1 MVHSRELIN
10 DDETK
15 GWEVTPN
22 KKKKREKGQIKA
34 ATLRF
39 ERRTI
44 LEIGEKQGDI
54 EHRSFEKLEGSA
66 VRGEGDRK
74 DRNTHSV
81 KASKTAEDVSTH
93 VTWRE

>member
-1 MVHSRELIN
+1 M
-10 DDETK
+10 K
-15 GWEVTPN
+15 GWDGRCHRT

-54 EHRSFEKLEGSA
+54 EHRSFEKRGAGAAWGKVIEGRKYSLCKSKQVAKRRQSA
-66 VRGEGDRK
+66 Y
-74 DRNTHSV
+74 NL
-81 KASKTAEDVSTH
+81 A
-93 VTWRE
+93 